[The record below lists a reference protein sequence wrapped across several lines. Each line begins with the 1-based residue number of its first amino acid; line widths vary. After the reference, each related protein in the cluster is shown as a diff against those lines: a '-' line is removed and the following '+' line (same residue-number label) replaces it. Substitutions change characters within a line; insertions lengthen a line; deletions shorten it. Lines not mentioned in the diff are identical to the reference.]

1 MKKTRLVALVA
12 LVAVCIAGWAILGL
26 NTMSDVKTQ
35 QNTVEAAQYYRGK
48 KLFQLSLQNYQSAIA
63 AKPTEAL
70 YDEYLAAC
78 AEYYEDKPTTNVR
91 GTEENAYAAAVA
103 AYPGRADYWEKYA
116 ELYYEDGDYDTLIDV
131 LKSADAA
138 KISFNDTM
146 MQYWNKA
153 YYACEVSNTSYL
165 TVVPA
170 GMDGVYLGWNG
181 EENVL
186 FSSKNG
192 ELLDQSYT
200 FVGPVGQDTAVLCSN
215 DEGESYV
222 FQLSKNLMVGRFMA
236 QIEQANGYGQG
247 LIPVRLKGR
256 SDWCYIDINGQEYL
270 NGYQA
275 AGMFQN
281 GKAPVQKDGVW
292 LFVNQSGAQQG
303 DSYEEIQLSENGSW
317 LVNGVYLAKKNGKW
331 NLYSEA
337 GEQQGVLDADEV
349 DLNRGTGL
357 AFAKNGKWGFATND
371 GNVAIEPQ
379 YDGAK
384 SFSGGVAAVC
394 EDGKWGFINGDGTQ
408 VIDYLLDEAGYF
420 DANGKCSAKIDGSET
435 QQMLSW
441 RVERS

>member
-12 LVAVCIAGWAILGL
+12 LVAVCLAGWAILGL
-26 NTMSDVKTQ
+26 NTVNDAKTQ
-35 QNTVEAAQYYRGK
+35 QSTVETAQYYRGK

-78 AEYYEDKPTTNVR
+78 AEYYEDKPTANVR
-91 GTEENAYAAAVA
+91 GVEESAYAEATA
-103 AYPGRADYWEKYA
+103 AYPERADYWEAYA
-116 ELYYEDGDYDTLIDV
+116 ALYYEDGDYDKLVDV

-146 MQYWNKA
+146 MQYWNEA
-153 YYACEVSNTSYL
+153 YYACNVSNTGYL
-165 TVVPA
+165 SVTPA
-170 GMDGVYLGWNG
+170 GMDGVYFGWDG
-181 EENVL
+181 EKNVL
-186 FSSKNG
+186 FSSADG
-192 ELLDQSYT
+192 ELLDQSYA
-200 FVGPVGQDTAVLCSN
+200 FIGPVGQDTAVLCSN

-222 FQLSKNLMVGRFMA
+222 FQLSKSLMVGRFMA
-236 QIEQANGYGQG
+236 QVEQANGYGQG
-247 LIPVRLKGR
+247 LIPVQLKGR
-256 SDWCYIDINGQEYL
+256 SDWCYIDLDGQEYL
-270 NGYQA
+270 SGYQV

-281 GKAPVQKDGVW
+281 GKAPVQKDGMW
-292 LFVNQSGAQQG
+292 FFVNQSGEQQG
-303 DSYEEIQLSENGSW
+303 DSYDEIQLSENGTW
-317 LVNGVYLAKKNGKW
+317 LVANVFLAKKNGVW
-331 NLYSEA
+331 NIYSED
-337 GEQQGVLDADEV
+337 GKQQGALDADEV
-349 DLNRGTGL
+349 DLNRGSGL

-371 GNVAIEPQ
+371 GTMAIEPQ

-394 EDGKWGFINGDGTQ
+394 DDGKWGFINGNGTL

-420 DANGKCSAKIDGSET
+420 DANGCCPAITNDSDA

>member
-12 LVAVCIAGWAILGL
+12 LVGICIAGWAILGL
-26 NTMSDVKTQ
+26 NTVNNVKTQ

-70 YDEYLAAC
+70 YDEYLAVC
-78 AEYYEDKPTTNVR
+78 AEYYEDKPTVNVR
-91 GTEENAYAAAVA
+91 DTEEAAYAAAVA
-103 AYPGRADYWEKYA
+103 AYPERADYWEKYA
-116 ELYYEDGDYDTLIDV
+116 ALYYEDGDYDTVVDV

-146 MQYWNKA
+146 MQYWNEA
-153 YYACEVSNTSYL
+153 YYACKTSAASYESL
-165 TVVPA
+165 VPA

-181 EENVL
+181 EKNVL
-186 FSSKNG
+186 FSTADG
-192 ELLDQSYT
+192 ELLDQDYD

-222 FQLSKNLMVGRFMA
+222 FQLSESLMVGRFMA
-236 QIEQANGYGQG
+236 QVEQANGYGQG
-247 LIPVRLKGR
+247 LIPVQLKDR
-256 SDWCYIDINGQEYL
+256 SDWCYIDIDGKEYL

-281 GKAPVQKDGVW
+281 GKAPVQKDGQW
-292 LFVNQSGAQQG
+292 IFVDQNGAQQG
-303 DSYEEIQLSENGSW
+303 ESYEEIQLAENGSW

-331 NLYSEA
+331 NLYAED
-337 GEQQGVLDADEV
+337 GKQQGTLDADEV
-349 DLNRGTGL
+349 DLNRGNGL

-371 GNVAIEPQ
+371 GTVAIEPQ
-379 YDGAK
+379 YDEAK

-394 EDGKWGFINGDGTQ
+394 QNGKWGFINGSGTL

-420 DANGKCSAKIDGSET
+420 DANGKCPAKMDGNEM

>member
-63 AKPTEAL
+63 AKPTEKL

-78 AEYYEDKPTTNVR
+78 AEYYEDKPTANVR
-91 GTEENAYAAAVA
+91 SIEENAYAAAVA
-103 AYPGRADYWEKYA
+103 AYPERADYWEKYA
-116 ELYYEDGDYDTLIDV
+116 ELYYEDGDYETLVDV

-146 MQYWNKA
+146 MQYWNEA

-165 TVVPA
+165 TVVPV

-186 FSSKNG
+186 FSSENG
-192 ELLDQSYT
+192 ELLDRSYI

-222 FQLSKNLMVGRFMA
+222 FQLSKSLMVGRFMA

-256 SDWCYIDINGQEYL
+256 SDWCYIDINGQECL

-337 GEQQGVLDADEV
+337 GEQQGALDADEV

-394 EDGKWGFINGDGTQ
+394 EDGKWGFINGYGTL

-420 DANGKCSAKIDGSET
+420 DDNGKCPAKMDGNDV

-441 RVERS
+441 RVERN